1 MMCGWTGSHHI
12 DQSGLG
18 RLLVSS
24 YNRRQFQTRV
34 VSETDSILYSVPY
47 MPSQGPPSE
56 NPEQP

>member
-1 MMCGWTGSHHI
+1 MVCGWTGLHHI
-12 DQSGLG
+12 VPSGLG

-47 MPSQGPPSE
+47 MPSQGPPFE
-56 NPEQP
+56 TLEQP